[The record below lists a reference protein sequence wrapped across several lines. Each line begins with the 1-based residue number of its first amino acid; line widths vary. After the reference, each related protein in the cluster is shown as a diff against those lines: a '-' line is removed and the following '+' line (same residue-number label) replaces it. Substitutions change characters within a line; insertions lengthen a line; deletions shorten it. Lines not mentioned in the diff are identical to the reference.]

1 MTTFGPGDLV
11 LVDFPFVSGA
21 ASIVRPALVILD
33 VGDSDVVL
41 ARVTTQ
47 VHQSP
52 HDVAISD
59 WRGAGLRAASYIR
72 LHKLVTADKSAII
85 RRLGALLGPDRQQVS
100 AILKSTFSA
109 W

>member
-1 MTTFGPGDLV
+1 MTTFGPGELV

-21 ASIVRPALVILD
+21 TGVVRPALVILD
-33 VGDSDVVL
+33 AGDSDVVL

-47 VHQSP
+47 AHVTAL
-52 HDVAISD
+52 DVAISD
-59 WRGAGLRAASYIR
+59 WLGAGLRAASYVR
-72 LHKLVTADKSAII
+72 LHKLVTAEKSRVI

-100 AILKSTFSA
+100 AVLKSTFSA